1 MKLRLPHVLLAA
13 VLTCVSGFTAATAAN
28 LTAATA
34 DELVAAWNE
43 AAALNEASTI
53 TITAPADGSAL
64 TLTQEQ
70 RTQLNAISGNGAITI
85 QMTDANGKLVNFNYD
100 LINDQ
105 VKFNDITLS
114 EPAGSSNDIIV
125 TNAANTT
132 IEGSNIAIVGSD
144 DPKAPKAFGTTITST
159 DGQVGIG
166 DNVSIEQSVTVN
178 ANGVT
183 TVNPDPA
190 PSGQAYTRTT
200 SLSYKDA
207 NETAVV
213 LGNNVAMRG
222 PVTATGQIISDEDS
236 LITLNGDVTSTA
248 GIGSVTTENI
258 DASGAQ
264 TGKTVTDSMG
274 DSIEGGIFLG
284 QTTAGA
290 ITIKA
295 DGGSISLG
303 DNTVLDGTTVQAD
316 SMDLHKTVYEA
327 GADGSW
333 TTVSGTPEILDTIEG
348 SLILGDNTTVKGN
361 ATLTADDDIIIE
373 DNSLITGN
381 TAANGIVNAG
391 GQISLGN
398 GTQVLNNTATNADKA
413 TVNLADG
420 QTLYIGSATI
430 LSGNTANGVSGS
442 VYAGLN
448 TQINVFTDA
457 AAYTYINDGI
467 ATASPTAA
475 GEAAALAAD
484 QAAVMTKT
492 GAGTLVYGGTGDTDT
507 FGGTYRQREGNLIIG
522 HATFGAPDATTG
534 RVGAPQSIGSAVMG
548 TDTTVYDIQT
558 GNVTLAQDSTM
569 RGASATFG
577 GDSTLLLSD
586 GSVLDFGTPATFT
599 GDSRVGIQV
608 SDATG
613 TPVPIAQLKK
623 GLESVTVTLNGTDV
637 SGRLLNNLFLS
648 TTVAPGTAD
657 GTTVITQ
664 NMRGID
670 GPLSGYTGNVY
681 TVASALERNRLNVA
695 AGTPAAEFYESLF
708 RVTSADEAARM
719 VQAVS
724 GENVVNFTW
733 AASRTVRNFADL
745 GRIQSAASMARQ
757 TEDTIE
763 VVDAKGSPI
772 ARKTIAR
779 GNGNIW
785 VGGMG
790 IWDDQDARDGISG
803 YKYNA
808 GGYAVGI
815 DYKAGQGS
823 LIGIAAGQSFGDIKD
838 KTGFG
843 SDYDVDSFMAMIYGR
858 MHPYKDSKFTLD
870 GYGAYGRSKFKGNS
884 YIMGAAANG
893 DVDADTFSG
902 GLYATWTERFAL
914 GKAFVTPYT
923 GIEFMTSELKGFSE
937 SGPYGRTFSHAR
949 AQNWT
954 IPLGLTIARA
964 YQTDGGTTITPALT
978 VAVAQDVSR
987 MNPKSNVNG
996 PLGAWNTRGVNV
1008 GRTAFR
1014 LNAGIDVLFSNN
1026 WGARLCYQFET
1037 RNKLT
1042 AHGIN
1047 GAISYTF

>member
-1 MKLRLPHVLLAA
+1 MLLAA
-13 VLTCVSGFTAATAAN
+13 VIACVSGFTVATAAN
-28 LTAATA
+28 LTATDAA
-34 DELVAAWNE
+34 GLVTAWNQ
-43 AAALNEASTI
+43 AAGLNEASTI
-53 TITAPADGSAL
+53 TITAPADGSAI

-70 RTQLNAISGNGAITI
+70 RAQLNAISGSGAITI

-114 EPAGSSNDIIV
+114 EPAGSDNDIIV

-132 IEGSNIAIVGSD
+132 IEGRNIAIVGSD
-144 DPKAPKAFGTTITST
+144 DPKAPKNFGTTITST

-178 ANGVT
+178 ATAVET
-183 TVNPDPA
+183 KDPQT
-190 PSGQAYTRTT
+190 PPTGQAYTQNT
-200 SLSYKDA
+200 SSSYKNA

-213 LGNNVAMRG
+213 LGDNVALRST
-222 PVTATGQIISDEDS
+222 VTATGQIVSDPDS
-236 LITLNGDVTSTA
+236 LITLSGDVTSNS
-248 GIGSVTTENI
+248 GIGNVTSESF
-258 DASGAQ
+258 DASGTQ

-274 DSIEGGIFLG
+274 DSVAGGIVLG

-295 DGGSISLG
+295 NGGIVALG

-316 SMDLHKTVYEA
+316 SVDLTKTVYEA
-327 GADGSW
+327 GADGTW
-333 TTVSGTPEILDTIEG
+333 NTVSGTPEILDTIEG
-348 SLILGDNTTVKGN
+348 NVALGDNSTVKGN
-361 ATLTADDDIIIE
+361 ATLTAGDTIVIG

-381 TAANGIVNAG
+381 SAANGIVNAG
-391 GQISLGN
+391 GQISLGD
-398 GTQVLNNTATNADKA
+398 GTQVLNNTATNADTA
-413 TVNLADG
+413 AVNLADG
-420 QTLYIGSATI
+420 QSLYIGSATV

-442 VYAGLN
+442 VYAGVN

-467 ATASPTAA
+467 ATAAPTASS
-475 GEAAALAAD
+475 GDAAAMAAD

-507 FGGTYRQREGNLIIG
+507 FGGTYQQLEGNLIIG
-522 HATFGAPDATTG
+522 HATFSAPDATTG
-534 RVGAPQSIGSAVMG
+534 RVGAPQSIDSAVMG
-548 TDTTVYDIQT
+548 TDATVYDIRT
-558 GNVTLAQDSTM
+558 GRVTLAQNSTM

-613 TPVPIAQLKK
+613 TPVPTAQLKK
-623 GLESVTVTLNGTDV
+623 GIESVTVTLNGTDI

-648 TTVAPGTAD
+648 TTLAPGTAD

-670 GPLSGYTGNVY
+670 GPMSGYNGNVY
-681 TVASALERNRLNVA
+681 TVASALENNRLNAV
-695 AGTPAAEFYESLF
+695 AGTPAAEFYENLF
-708 RVTSADEAARM
+708 RVTSADEAARII
-719 VQAVS
+719 QSVS

-772 ARKTIAR
+772 ARKTIAK

-790 IWDDQDARDGISG
+790 IWDDQDARDGVSG

-815 DYKAGQGS
+815 DYKAAQGS

-843 SDYDVDSFMAMIYGR
+843 SDYDVDSFMAMVYGR
-858 MHPYKDSKFTLD
+858 MHPFKESKFTLD

-884 YIMGAAANG
+884 YMMGSAANG
-893 DVDADTFSG
+893 DVNADTFSG
-902 GLYATWTERFAL
+902 GLYGTWTERFAL

-954 IPLGLTIARA
+954 IPAGLTIARTF
-964 YQTDGGTTITPALT
+964 QTDGGTIITPALT
-978 VAVAQDVSR
+978 LAVAQDVSR
-987 MNPKSNVNG
+987 MNPKSNVTG
-996 PLGAWNTRGVNV
+996 PLGAWNVRGVNV